1 MYVSRWRM
9 LCAIVKSRLSMQR
22 KMRANPECGVNAA
35 VNASGLFIVTHKTHL
50 IRSMRAGDDTGRVYR
65 QRVSCFTSLQRRDGK
80 SINLKWN
87 GIKMKVERDV
97 KEKVIRFAIILWRA
111 ASRYAQ
117 CQWISLIQQ
126 FLWLQMTRVTCFSSL
141 FDVCCFVSITWNPRN
156 RMISLS
162 ICESNRFELLRIP
175 FRFNPSKSTSSQ
187 YILWSQWTLVHKL
200 VGNGGH
206 AYEFHEMT
214 HATGA
219 LNAKKSSDQH
229 SDLFRVARSD
239 ESCGKFRADIKR
251 ILGHWR
257 NVCVF
262 EWVARFIAL
271 SQLTQKPYKCV
282 ESIRRIVCKLN
293 DDTHTHSQDNDYGKK
308 QTGNLFMGNNYYYC
322 CAHSKQDREGKK
334 LRNLTRDRSTIRQRE
349 IIYCDELLL
358 RVLLSLFFFFF
369 LSSIH
374 HHHHR
379 IRWVVITLNA
389 RCSTNLH

>member
-1 MYVSRWRM
+1 MAHAVCDCQVSS
-9 LCAIVKSRLSMQR
+9 LDAAKNACQ
-22 KMRANPECGVNAA
+22 PGVNAA
-35 VNASGLFIVTHKTHL
+35 NASGLFIVTHKTHL
-50 IRSMRAGDDTGRVYR
+50 IRSLRARDDTGRVHR

-162 ICESNRFELLRIP
+162 ICESNRFELPRIA
-175 FRFNPSKSTSSQ
+175 FHFNPSKWTSSQ

-229 SDLFRVARSD
+229 SDLFRVARSE

-251 ILGHWR
+251 ILGHVFVCSNEWR
-257 NVCVF
+257 GSLHFHN
-262 EWVARFIAL
+262 WHKSHTNAL
-271 SQLTQKPYKCV
+271 SRFGELYANWMT
-282 ESIRRIVCKLN
+282 
-293 DDTHTHSQDNDYGKK
+293 THTHTRKTTITVKNRLEIYSWVTIIIIVARTRSKIEREKNYGI
-308 QTGNLFMGNNYYYC
+308 
-322 CAHSKQDREGKK
+322 SRETDQQYDSAK
-334 LRNLTRDRSTIRQRE
+334 
-349 IIYCDELLL
+349 
-358 RVLLSLFFFFF
+358 
-369 LSSIH
+369 
-374 HHHHR
+374 
-379 IRWVVITLNA
+379 
-389 RCSTNLH
+389 